1 MAKIFFNDKAVKTS
15 SEPTILNWFSQAD
28 GVTIF
33 IRDTRVDTYNGVEFV
48 YGDIDTYKMNG
59 DYYIDIV
66 PQQKADATV
75 MGVFISE
82 GTDFEIVTTEGR
94 PPLFV
99 VRQDATKMSLG
110 MLPSMNKGL
119 LVKEVTLGMFH
130 LGSVISFKRDGI
142 PIQEALTKNGWVRR
156 GSVPTDL
163 EMGIKNTHEAY
174 KDKLKKEEKEAE
186 EDVAATIARLKE
198 HSKRPE
204 VNSIVVEALIASK
217 EDDRDDSLHIFQ
229 MADLA
234 KLREQ
239 GVI

>member
-1 MAKIFFNDKAVKTS
+1 MAKIYFNDRAVKTE
-15 SEPTILNWFSQAD
+15 SETTILNWFSQDD

-33 IRDTRVDTYNGVEFV
+33 IRDTRVDTYNGAEFV
-48 YGDIDTYKMNG
+48 YGDIDTYKKDG

-66 PQQKADATV
+66 PQKKADATV

-82 GTDFEIVTTEGR
+82 GTDFEIVTTEGK
-94 PPLFV
+94 PPIFV

-130 LGSVISFKRDGI
+130 VGSVLSFKRDGI

-156 GSVPTDL
+156 GSAPGDL
-163 EMGIKNTHEAY
+163 DLGIKNTHEAY
-174 KDKLKKEEKEAE
+174 KDKLKKEEDSV
-186 EDVAATIARLKE
+186 EDVAAVVARLRE

-204 VNSIVVEALIASK
+204 VNSMVIDALIASK
-217 EDDRDDSLHIFQ
+217 LDTTDNSLHIFQ

-234 KLREQ
+234 KLKKQ
-239 GVI
+239 GVL